1 MFRAWRLAAPA
12 QLVCNAPSMS
22 KRREIEVQ
30 TILCMNAKGGC
41 GKTTIATNLATW
53 YADEGGK
60 VAIMDFDPQRSS
72 LDWLVARDDYTGVP
86 VIEGVDAVAGEA
98 RAAHGTDVAVL
109 DAPAAVYGAAVTQLL
124 RRADVLLVPVLP
136 SPIDMRAAARFIDE
150 LLSSGRISRG
160 QTRIALIANRVRE
173 QTRIYHVLEEFL
185 DAYKIPLLTH
195 LRESQNYIRSAETGL
210 GIFELAPSQVALDVV
225 QWDPVIKWLRQG

>member
-1 MFRAWRLAAPA
+1 M
-12 QLVCNAPSMS
+12 
-22 KRREIEVQ
+22 Q

-53 YADEGGK
+53 YADDGK
-60 VAIMDFDPQRSS
+60 SVAIMDFDPQRSAI
-72 LDWLVARDDYTGVP
+72 DWLAAREDYDGVP
-86 VIEGVDAVAGEA
+86 VIEGIDAVAGDA
-98 RAAHGTDVAVL
+98 RAPRGTDITIL
-109 DAPAAVYGAAVTQLL
+109 DAPAGTYGSSLTPLL
-124 RRADVLLVPVLP
+124 RRADALLVPLLP
-136 SPIDMRAAARFIDE
+136 SPIDMRAATRFIDE

-173 QTRIYHVLEEFL
+173 NTRIFHALEDFL
-185 DAYKIPLLTH
+185 TRYEIPLLTH

-225 QWDPVIKWLRQG
+225 QWDPVLDWLRQR